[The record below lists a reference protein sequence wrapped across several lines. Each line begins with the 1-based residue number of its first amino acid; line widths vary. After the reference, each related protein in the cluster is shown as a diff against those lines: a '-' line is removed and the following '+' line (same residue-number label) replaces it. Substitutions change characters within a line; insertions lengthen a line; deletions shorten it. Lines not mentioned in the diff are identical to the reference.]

1 MEVRPRIPLLP
12 HHTLLQDTLK
22 YIIITITITAIGV
35 IMVITIITTIIMC
48 NIQVV
53 AEDKTPGRGVVIP
66 PIHRHMGVVQKVV
79 ISVSI

>member
-1 MEVRPRIPLLP
+1 MEARPQIPLLP
-12 HHTLLQDTLK
+12 HHTLLRDTLK
-22 YIIITITITAIGV
+22 YIIITITITAIGI

-48 NIQVV
+48 NIQAA
-53 AEDKTPGRGVVIP
+53 AEGKTPGREVVIL